1 MVYRYTGEPGKRA
14 GGNRNCQATTDFLEQ
29 FGTRLEGIQPKG
41 PKVQRTSE
49 SVPRGGSTRR
59 RGWYRTNEIRTVAS
73 NRDMEIWISKSEKGY
88 SPDSIEAV
96 WDAWRNDAPKD
107 ECRVQLEGL
116 EKEWGAGT
124 ELGLLRAIQF
134 PGLGTASVGSVGLK

>member
-1 MVYRYTGEPGKRA
+1 MRSGRWLPIGTWR
-14 GGNRNCQATTDFLEQ
+14 
-29 FGTRLEGIQPKG
+29 FGSP
-41 PKVQRTSE
+41 
-49 SVPRGGSTRR
+49 
-59 RGWYRTNEIRTVAS
+59 
-73 NRDMEIWISKSEKGY
+73 KSEKGY